1 MGIPSRAVEL
11 HAATLELAGFLPIFH
26 HRNRESETIQVEFYI
41 SPASGWPNPGRF
53 PYRHLQDF
61 GLPQTGG
68 ATRICAMNLARRL
81 AGFVA
86 VAAIFGT
93 HPAPY
98 RHFPE
103 GGEAART
110 QASLSAPRE
119 GTSELEVS
127 LFVQDPHFK
136 SGARGIQVLWIPQ
149 ALQKYCLGK
158 TAQECST
165 IDYCIRTTNK
175 QAAMCQNLG
184 VDTTRLPAY
193 PADIPPRRVLSVV
206 CLYPMTPANGFGNLM
221 KFFESAPKGSLDR
234 LSTRARIKA
243 KVKLTRSADDDQFQ
257 LLEVLTV
264 PSS

>member
-1 MGIPSRAVEL
+1 
-11 HAATLELAGFLPIFH
+11 
-26 HRNRESETIQVEFYI
+26 
-41 SPASGWPNPGRF
+41 
-53 PYRHLQDF
+53 
-61 GLPQTGG
+61 
-68 ATRICAMNLARRL
+68 MNIARCL

-86 VAAIFGT
+86 VGVICGT

-98 RHFPE
+98 RHFPG
-103 GGEAART
+103 GGETALA
-110 QASLSAPRE
+110 QASSPAPHE

-136 SGARGIQVLWIPQ
+136 SGAKGIQVLWIPQ

-175 QAAMCQNLG
+175 QASMCQNLG
-184 VDTTRLPAY
+184 VDTAHLPAY

-206 CLYPMTPANGFGNLM
+206 CLYPMTPANGFGSLM
-221 KFFESAPKGSLDR
+221 KFFESAQKGSLDH
-234 LSTRARIKA
+234 LSTHARVKA
-243 KVKLTRSADDDQFQ
+243 RVKLTRSADDDQFQ
-257 LLEVLTV
+257 LLEVLAV